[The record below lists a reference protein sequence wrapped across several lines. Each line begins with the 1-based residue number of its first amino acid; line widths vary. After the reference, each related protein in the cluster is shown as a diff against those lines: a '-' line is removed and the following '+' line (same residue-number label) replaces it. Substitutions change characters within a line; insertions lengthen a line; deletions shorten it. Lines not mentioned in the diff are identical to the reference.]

1 MSVSKEAICRARN
14 ADLFAFLTS
23 YHPSEIIHEGRYIRL
38 KEHHSIVIE
47 KGHSHY
53 VRYSSNDE
61 TGNPIDLLVSYLGY
75 SFCEAVAA
83 LNLSLLEGVSYP
95 DIVSGAPQ
103 DVKISSGEIVF
114 PQMGEQPF
122 RRVYAYLTS
131 TRMLS
136 PKVVN
141 WLIRTGLLY
150 QDEQFGN
157 AVFINAEHTYAE
169 IRGTLSNIKFHR
181 CIRAVGDTSFWCFKT
196 SNMPISIAYICE
208 GAIDAISL
216 YELHRSRWHM
226 NLPATYCSIGGVGN
240 RRLIEAIEQEGYSRL
255 ILAVDNDSSGERCRQ
270 ANRHLE
276 CLVPKEK
283 DWNECL
289 VKWKSRK

>member
-1 MSVSKEAICRARN
+1 MSVSKEAIYRARN
-14 ADLFAFLTS
+14 ADLFAFLAR
-23 YHPSEIIHEGRYIRL
+23 YHSPDIIHEGKYIRL

-53 VRYSSNDE
+53 VRYSSKDE
-61 TGNPIDLLVSYLGY
+61 IGNPIDLLVSYLGY
-75 SFCEAVAA
+75 SFGEAVAA
-83 LNLSLLEGVSYP
+83 LNCTLLESVSYT
-95 DIVSGAPQ
+95 DIVPSAPQ
-103 DVKISSGEIVF
+103 DLQISSHEIVF
-114 PQMGEQPF
+114 PRMGEQPF
-122 RRVYAYLTS
+122 RRVYAYLTL

-141 WLIRTGLLY
+141 WLIRMGLLY

-169 IRGTLSNIKFHR
+169 IRGTLSNVKFHR
-181 CIRAVGDTSFWCFKT
+181 CIRTVGDASFWSFKT
-196 SNMPISIAYICE
+196 SNRPSSVAYICE

-226 NLPATYCSIGGVGN
+226 NLPGTYCSIGGVGN
-240 RRLIEAIEQEGYSRL
+240 QRLIEAIEREGYPHL

-289 VKWKSRK
+289 VNWKSM